1 MQLLQNVIVK
11 HLWPLRGQRHV
22 SYLKAA
28 IEFFVFSLFDISSR
42 LYLPGGLN
50 KRIPLDSGKEAT
62 EEVWVE
68 VGFTES
74 KFHVAKFEGKV
85 VCSATFGMTCK
96 EVMGD
101 KTDHRRGVKTE
112 GGTKIYAQSGPV
124 LLRSRVRECGVRG
137 TEWSG
142 ARILL

>member
-1 MQLLQNVIVK
+1 MQLLQKVIVK

-101 KTDHRRGVKTE
+101 
-112 GGTKIYAQSGPV
+112 
-124 LLRSRVRECGVRG
+124 
-137 TEWSG
+137 
-142 ARILL
+142 